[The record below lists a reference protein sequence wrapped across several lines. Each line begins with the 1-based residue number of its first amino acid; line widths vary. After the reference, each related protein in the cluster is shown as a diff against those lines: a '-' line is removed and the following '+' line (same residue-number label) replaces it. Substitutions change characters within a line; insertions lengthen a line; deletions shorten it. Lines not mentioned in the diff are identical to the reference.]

1 MGDSYWEQRQGE
13 RIREQREALIRR
25 GLLREEPEVV
35 PFKAKPVPVS
45 VYAPRPQAQVN
56 PGRSRSMEGDDVEE
70 QQFRAR
76 PVPWR
81 VTTPLYDQLVV
92 EEREARQNRQR
103 RRSLQMLRSA
113 SLPPRL
119 EAAAR
124 ARKERQDTQQES
136 PRPFE
141 PSPWPWHGEPYSARR
156 WRASEA
162 QKVSRDVGPT
172 LGLSEH
178 AYGSPATF
186 QGGRTCVVLSFETD
200 AADAPSPNPKTSKT
214 SPLKI
219 AKVPAVENWVIV
231 EVQVAKGSGKGLV
244 RNRSPLLTREEVR
257 VPQPVPGQK
266 VQLHLRNEI
275 LKRLDGALQLH
286 DLGQLPLLHEPAVL
300 HALELRFQGDCVY
313 TLTGPMLLAVNPF
326 KPLPRLYGSER
337 LNAYINFQEGKDE
350 KQNPAP
356 GSVEEDDKEGKRE
369 EPHIY
374 GVAKAAY
381 EGVWHRSLGQ
391 TVLVSGESGAG
402 KTETTKFV
410 MRFLALAGA
419 GGTESSMSVVERQV
433 LDSIPVLEALGN
445 AKTLRNEN
453 SSRFG
458 KYIELQFCPPDGVAP
473 RLVGAHTHTYL
484 LEKVR
489 VVQQQEGERSFHIFY
504 QMMAAL
510 SSGSCEI
517 LSGIVEQDVEV
528 ETFNYLKGSKCFHL
542 EADVSEDFGGF
553 TEVCPESD
561 SKLLYLEQS
570 AQPWCMAELSPGRDF
585 SANH

>member
-1 MGDSYWEQRQGE
+1 MA
-13 RIREQREALIRR
+13 AL
-25 GLLREEPEVV
+25 EVGSEV
-35 PFKAKPVPVS
+35 WIPC
-45 VYAPRPQAQVN
+45 
-56 PGRSRSMEGDDVEE
+56 D
-70 QQFRAR
+70 
-76 PVPWR
+76 
-81 VTTPLYDQLVV
+81 
-92 EEREARQNRQR
+92 
-103 RRSLQMLRSA
+103 
-113 SLPPRL
+113 
-119 EAAAR
+119 
-124 ARKERQDTQQES
+124 KEV
-136 PRPFE
+136 
-141 PSPWPWHGEPYSARR
+141 
-156 WRASEA
+156 WRA
-162 QKVSRDVGPT
+162 G
-172 LGLSEH
+172 
-178 AYGSPATF
+178 
-186 QGGRTCVVLSFETD
+186 VVLSFETD

-214 SPLKI
+214 SPLKL

-326 KPLPRLYGSER
+326 KPLPKLYGSER

-489 VVQQQEGERSFHIFY
+489 VVQQQEGVTWLKNDRG
-504 QMMAAL
+504 L
-510 SSGSCEI
+510 SSKWFKSSTWSKLTGSKLWC
-517 LSGIVEQDVEV
+517 GVDVV
-528 ETFNYLKGSKCFHL
+528 RLETFRS
-542 EADVSEDFGGF
+542 V
-553 TEVCPESD
+553 
-561 SKLLYLEQS
+561 
-570 AQPWCMAELSPGRDF
+570 
-585 SANH
+585 

>member
-1 MGDSYWEQRQGE
+1 MA
-13 RIREQREALIRR
+13 AL
-25 GLLREEPEVV
+25 EVGSEV
-35 PFKAKPVPVS
+35 WIPCDKEVW
-45 VYAPRPQAQVN
+45 RP
-56 PGRSRSMEGDDVEE
+56 G
-70 QQFRAR
+70 
-76 PVPWR
+76 
-81 VTTPLYDQLVV
+81 
-92 EEREARQNRQR
+92 
-103 RRSLQMLRSA
+103 
-113 SLPPRL
+113 
-119 EAAAR
+119 
-124 ARKERQDTQQES
+124 
-136 PRPFE
+136 
-141 PSPWPWHGEPYSARR
+141 
-156 WRASEA
+156 
-162 QKVSRDVGPT
+162 
-172 LGLSEH
+172 
-178 AYGSPATF
+178 
-186 QGGRTCVVLSFETD
+186 VVLSFETD
-200 AADAPSPNPKTSKT
+200 AADAPSPDPKNSKT
-214 SPLKI
+214 LPLKL

-257 VPQPVPGQK
+257 GPQPVPGQK

-326 KPLPRLYGSER
+326 KPLPKLYGSER

-350 KQNPAP
+350 KQSPAP
-356 GSVEEDDKEGKRE
+356 GSAEEDDKEGKRE

-489 VVQQQEGERSFHIFY
+489 VVQQQEG
-504 QMMAAL
+504 
-510 SSGSCEI
+510 
-517 LSGIVEQDVEV
+517 V
-528 ETFNYLKGSKCFHL
+528 TWLK
-542 EADVSEDFGGF
+542 DD
-553 TEVCPESD
+553 
-561 SKLLYLEQS
+561 
-570 AQPWCMAELSPGRDF
+570 
-585 SANH
+585 